1 MIDSKGTNVS
11 GTIADDEYQKWFKS
25 NKNKDEIDFFIEKY
39 SGADDGLYVVNKKAF
54 IKRGNE
60 IAPISLD
67 SIIG

>member
-1 MIDSKGTNVS
+1 MSNTDPINKVRS
-11 GTIADDEYQKWFKS
+11 GSSPQSVE
-25 NKNKDEIDFFIEKY
+25 NIDFFIEKY

-60 IAPISLD
+60 IAPVSLD